1 MAEDRR
7 IRTQLAEIPAKRI
20 DNSDEITIDLVD
32 LFYRLLGNWKLIMA
46 LALVGAILAGVITIF
61 MITPIYQ
68 STSTIYVLS
77 RKDSAINMSDLQIG
91 TALTND
97 YIKVFG
103 MWEVHEEVIS
113 NLGLDFSYDQMEHML
128 TVSNPSNTRMLDIS
142 VRSPDPELCAKVANE
157 YARVASQYIA
167 DTMAT
172 DKPSIMSVA
181 LVPANPI
188 SPSKT
193 RNVMIGFLLGG
204 VIAVAIVTLGY
215 IMDDKIKTAEDIR
228 KYTGLVNLAAV
239 PVEESESGKK
249 SKTKARKAGRKA

>member
-142 VRSPDPELCAKVANE
+142 VRSPDPELC
-157 YARVASQYIA
+157 YRPCSRLRPHS
-167 DTMAT
+167 D
-172 DKPSIMSVA
+172 
-181 LVPANPI
+181 
-188 SPSKT
+188 
-193 RNVMIGFLLGG
+193 
-204 VIAVAIVTLGY
+204 
-215 IMDDKIKTAEDIR
+215 
-228 KYTGLVNLAAV
+228 
-239 PVEESESGKK
+239 SESGLPP
-249 SKTKARKAGRKA
+249 SSARSPRRRSGGLPP